1 VFAHI
6 WRMRGKKKKTEDYEK
21 FGRQVTL
28 ATLKKIDGCLDGFFL
43 KVFDARKPE
52 YIWVVLWRDQ
62 EALEAA
68 RSNPA
73 WREQIKKFEAGRFYK
88 TIPIE
93 WVCESLCSI
102 QEVVAEK
109 PKKAEKSEK
118 AEGGGGGGRSRAP
131 QRRKESFYA
140 SDLLMGDSGRAAIR
154 ASIIHRM
161 GARLCRP
168 EPFACRPERSEGP
181 RRFFALRKFRRSCEL
196 KCLRSA
202 LESADFPSQRAWMK
216 SYYVYIMA
224 SRSRTLYTGVTS
236 NLERR
241 VLAHKRKL
249 IPGFTREYNINRL
262 VHFESFEDVRIAIHR
277 EKQIKGWLRAK
288 KVALII
294 AHNPAWKDLSK
305 CCGIQI

>member
-1 VFAHI
+1 
-6 WRMRGKKKKTEDYEK
+6 MRGKKKKTEYYEK

-118 AEGGGGGGRSRAP
+118 GEKAEGGGGGGGRRAP
-131 QRRKESFYA
+131 PKGEGK
-140 SDLLMGDSGRAAIR
+140 L
-154 ASIIHRM
+154 
-161 GARLCRP
+161 
-168 EPFACRPERSEGP
+168 FAPHLFVG
-181 RRFFALRKFRRSCEL
+181 
-196 KCLRSA
+196 
-202 LESADFPSQRAWMK
+202 
-216 SYYVYIMA
+216 
-224 SRSRTLYTGVTS
+224 
-236 NLERR
+236 
-241 VLAHKRKL
+241 
-249 IPGFTREYNINRL
+249 
-262 VHFESFEDVRIAIHR
+262 
-277 EKQIKGWLRAK
+277 
-288 KVALII
+288 
-294 AHNPAWKDLSK
+294 
-305 CCGIQI
+305 